1 VDDATNPMIYVVLA
15 VFIVGGVAI
24 AVVRGVREGRR
35 IRAQRDQTAA
45 NTTESLAEHHRPRWS
60 RKAAPFGSRPEHW
73 AIALGAPFALCRGAD
88 QDVLR
93 FRDAAEERRI
103 LAEAWGVT
111 DRASMLIGLYDLLT
125 SGHRDRFGAEIA
137 GWGALG
143 DADARA
149 EEAELREGAKHSDEG
164 AEDLWRFRRV
174 RANDRGIRSVGF
186 LAWDLVR
193 FAMLV
198 RAGAT
203 TGYLSDAEATDF
215 LMMIVPDIREHYGS
229 WRELGESFRLGR
241 WYWNSQGGAGEASTD
256 QHDLSRQEALM
267 SEDSPWARLPWNADV
282 PPSRMLFASALAA
295 GTQLRAWEPDE
306 FPGSGWAKRLN
317 DKVWRVRESQR

>member
-1 VDDATNPMIYVVLA
+1 MNDSDNPLLYIVLA
-15 VFIVGGVAI
+15 ILIAAAIVA
-24 AVVRGVREGRR
+24 AVVRARR
-35 IRAQRDQTAA
+35 QARRAHGQAPADSPEALAA
-45 NTTESLAEHHRPRWS
+45 HHRPRWS
-60 RKAAPFGSRPEHW
+60 PKAEAFGSRPEHW

-103 LAEAWGVT
+103 LAEAWGIT

-137 GWGALG
+137 GWGALDEAG
-143 DADARA
+143 ARA

-174 RANDRGIRSVGF
+174 RANDRGIRSVDF

-193 FAMLV
+193 FAMLA

-203 TGYLSDAEATDF
+203 TGYLSDAEATDV

-282 PPSRMLFASALAA
+282 PPSRMLLASALAA
-295 GTQLRAWEPDE
+295 GTQLRAWEPNE